1 MNKPY
6 KVTYKVFSY
15 ERLQKINFHGKLTY
29 PIYVQVTFGRRNII
43 FKSYYFD
50 LFSKPKYSR
59 IFHGKIYGPKI
70 KDIIEIENELIKF
83 IIDKHPDDFS
93 LDFFKKEYAFYSRD
107 LCDLTEEGFK
117 DYLFTYFNDAGLY
130 SFADII
136 KNGSKD
142 KNLYELLEDMRT
154 LFKINI
160 YEDLI
165 ENSFYYAPPYYPLM
179 KFVNQTKKW
188 PLRYFSFREWED
200 KKLQND
206 FNYFIAND
214 FKKFNYQNLVDK
226 IKMFF
231 SRK

>member
-6 KVTYKVFSY
+6 KVTYKALSY

-29 PIYVQVTFGRRNII
+29 PLYVQVTFGRRNII

-50 LFSKPKYSR
+50 LFSKPKYSKV
-59 IFHGKIYGPKI
+59 FNGKTYGPKI
-70 KDIIEIENELIKF
+70 KDIIEIENELIKI

-93 LDFFKKEYAFYSRD
+93 LELFKKEYAFYSRD
-107 LCDLTEEGFK
+107 LCDLTEEGFS
-117 DYLFTYFNDAGLY
+117 DYLFTYFCDAGLY

-142 KNLYELLEDMRT
+142 KNLDEFLEDMRT

-165 ENSFYYAPPYYPLM
+165 ENSFHYAPPYFPLM

-188 PLRYFSFREWED
+188 PLRYFSVREWDD
-200 KKLQND
+200 KKLKSNFVD
-206 FNYFIAND
+206 FMKDN
-214 FKKFNYQNLVDK
+214 FKKHKYQNVVNK
-226 IKMFF
+226 INIFLN
-231 SRK
+231 R

>member
-6 KVTYKVFSY
+6 KVTYKVLSY

-29 PIYVQVTFGRRNII
+29 PLYVQVTFGRRNII

-50 LFSKPKYSR
+50 LFSKPKYSKV
-59 IFHGKIYGPKI
+59 FNGKTYGPKI
-70 KDIIEIENELIKF
+70 KDIIEIENELIKN

-93 LDFFKKEYAFYSRD
+93 LELFKKEYAFYSRD
-107 LCDLTEEGFK
+107 LCDLTEDGFR
-117 DYLFTYFNDAGLY
+117 DYLFTYFSDAGLY

-142 KNLYELLEDMRT
+142 KNLYDLLEDMKT

-165 ENSFYYAPPYYPLM
+165 ENSFHYSPPYFPLM

-188 PLRYFSFREWED
+188 PLRYFSVWEWED
-200 KKLQND
+200 KKLKND
-206 FNYFIAND
+206 FFNF
-214 FKKFNYQNLVDK
+214 FKSAFNNMDYQTLQIKTNLL
-226 IKMFF
+226 IK
-231 SRK
+231 